1 MLYRALCVLRESR
14 KMLFKSIYHRV
25 LWNISFSYDC
35 MCLVHLKSSS
45 EWLNSAVALSWL
57 DSNAGTHCTC
67 NASSKYLMFYNVV
80 WTAPSTHTFWCSTQT
95 HIHLVLAGS
104 VTVPHLQSWPGRGI
118 RPFPLMKLSE
128 ELTAKHRALLI
139 CSTLLVSI
147 VLFKTFSSHCFSFTR
162 PLCPF
167 FLSSLFSSPS
177 LLFYPLPSSCSSP
190 SHLPSNYFSV
200 CLPLHVVLTFSCLPN
215 RQLMV

>member
-1 MLYRALCVLRESR
+1 MLLLCRDLTAT
-14 KMLFKSIYHRV
+14 
-25 LWNISFSYDC
+25 
-35 MCLVHLKSSS
+35 LVHIVLVMHP
-45 EWLNSAVALSWL
+45 LNIWCFTMSFGRHPRHTLH
-57 DSNAGTHCTC
+57 T
-67 NASSKYLMFYNVV
+67 
-80 WTAPSTHTFWCSTQT
+80 TFWCSTQT

-139 CSTLLVSI
+139 CSTLLLSV

-177 LLFYPLPSSCSSP
+177 LLLYPFPSSCSSP

-200 CLPLHVVLTFSCLPN
+200 CLPLHVVLTFSCLLN
-215 RQLMV
+215 RQLIV